1 MFFLS
6 KTRFT
11 GFLVFLLAL
20 SIFSGCGSSSTKE
33 TRSETK
39 TAKIQKDQPLRN
51 ELVKSNPV
59 KRVASKGPTIKIK
72 KNSPADTV
80 SVFYERLRN
89 KKVRDA
95 IRLTNLRPAVEGLT
109 DDEMKSLGTD
119 FNFLAQKIP
128 EAMPINGEII
138 TGDTASVTV
147 KMPNEESGK
156 LEITE
161 IKLRKE
167 GDNWVILVADKDGEK
182 MAKKEGKNYFF
193 ALRIEVHH
201 REARAMLDR
210 IGKAQMIYSMKN
222 GGKFTNLRTL
232 IKKGFVPQDAKAA
245 SSTGYT
251 FDVKLAL
258 NKATYTAIATPA
270 VYGKTGKLS
279 FALKITKEKQPQLIS
294 KDIRGKALV
303 N

>member
-6 KTRFT
+6 KTRFIV
-11 GFLVFLLAL
+11 FLLFLLAL
-20 SIFSGCGSSSTKE
+20 SMFLACGSNSTNE
-33 TRSETK
+33 TKSESK
-39 TAKIQKDQPLRN
+39 TAKPQKDKPLRN
-51 ELVKSNPV
+51 ESVKSNPV
-59 KRVASKGPTIKIK
+59 KRIASKGPTIKIK
-72 KNSPADTV
+72 RNSPADTV
-80 SVFYERLRN
+80 KVFYERLRE

-109 DDEMKSLGTD
+109 VDEMKSLGTD
-119 FNFLAQKIP
+119 FSFLAQKIP
-128 EAMPINGEII
+128 AAMPINGEII
-138 TGDTASVTV
+138 TGNTASVTV
-147 KMPNEESGK
+147 KMPNEESGR
-156 LEITE
+156 LEINE

-167 GDNWVILVADKDGEK
+167 KNNWVILVADKDGER

-222 GGKFTNLRTL
+222 GGRFTDIGTL
-232 IKKGFVPQDAKAA
+232 VKKGFVPEDAKGA
-245 SSTGYT
+245 STTGYT
-251 FDVKLAL
+251 YDVKLAL
-258 NKATYTAIATPA
+258 DKATYTAIATPA

-279 FALKITKEKQPQLIS
+279 FALKITKERQPQLIS
-294 KDIRGKALV
+294 KDIHGKALV